1 MDTNISMTLTGHRN
15 NPDNNYV
22 INGKIMLCSVI
33 LLFLVVALL
42 VGFHFYGR
50 WYFNRRRRARRTFL
64 LSSPAANTTTSN
76 NSVTNQALDLSV
88 LKTIPTFVYSS
99 TTTGHDQLLE
109 CAVCLLEF
117 EENEKGRVLPK
128 CNHAF
133 HVDCIDMWFQTHS
146 NCPLCRAPVQPA
158 TPVQPPVIASL
169 EEAVSVTEPVGSGSE
184 REDAELGRCSSCTLP
199 QSELVSVVLDVP
211 RENIRA
217 LDDLGLGLG
226 LGLGLSQ
233 WSGFKSPGNRTI
245 SLKRIWSV

>member
-15 NPDNNYV
+15 NTDNNYV

-50 WYFNRRRRARRTFL
+50 WHLNHRRRRARRTFL
-64 LSSPAANTTTSN
+64 HSSAAAAAANAANTTTTSN
-76 NSVTNQALDLSV
+76 NSVTNQALDTSV
-88 LKTIPTFVYSS
+88 LKKIPTFVYSS
-99 TTTGHDQLLE
+99 STTDHDRLLE
-109 CAVCLLEF
+109 CAVCLSEF

-146 NCPLCRAPVQPA
+146 SCPLCRAPVQPA
-158 TPVQPPVIASL
+158 TLVQPPVV
-169 EEAVSVTEPVGSGSE
+169 VSVEDPVSLNEPACSGSE

-199 QSELVSVVLDVP
+199 QSELVSVVVDVP
-211 RENIRA
+211 RA
-217 LDDLGLGLG
+217 LDDM
-226 LGLGLSQ
+226 GLGLSEA
-233 WSGFKSPGNRTI
+233 SGFKSPGNRVI

>member
-50 WYFNRRRRARRTFL
+50 CYFNRRRRARRTFL
-64 LSSPAANTTTSN
+64 LSSAANNNMGTTSN
-76 NSVTNQALDLSV
+76 NSVTNRALDLSV
-88 LKTIPTFVYSS
+88 LKTIPTFIYSS

-109 CAVCLLEF
+109 CAVCLSEF

-158 TPVQPPVIASL
+158 TSVQPPVLVSV
-169 EEAVSVTEPVGSGSE
+169 EEAVSVTEPAGSGSE

-199 QSELVSVVLDVP
+199 QSELVSVVVEVP

-217 LDDLGLGLG
+217 LDDMG
-226 LGLGLSQ
+226 LGLGLSEG
-233 WSGFKSPGNRTI
+233 SGFKSPGNRVI